1 MPNLPEIHRYMRV
14 QNRPSSVFRAS
25 YLVLEKNNNN
35 NNNNIFYKRG
45 EQPLKTLEG
54 RFSTRI

>member
-1 MPNLPEIHRYMRV
+1 MRV
-14 QNRPSSVFRAS
+14 ENRPSSVFRAS